1 MQLLQEG
8 YRIPADV
15 LQRLYAEGWIS
26 GYLYKTVSGQPFT
39 AADFKDV
46 SLFLNYLT
54 CGIPAG
60 LNGSSSFSFAYFEA
74 HYPQIAKALGNDK
87 MAEAAYYILNRNS
100 QHLKGNA

>member
-1 MQLLQEG
+1 MFDAS
-8 YRIPADV
+8 Y
-15 LQRLYAEGWIS
+15 Y
-26 GYLYKTVSGQPFT
+26 VSTNPVI
-39 AADFKDV
+39 AAAVQNGTLPGDEM

-60 LNGSSSFSFAYFEA
+60 LNGSSSFSFAYFEV

-87 MAEAAYYILNRNS
+87 MAEAVYYILNKNS